1 MFLSFLDL
9 AHMMPALSFDP
20 SALFA
25 KKLVDPL
32 LNHMRSTSAVTRV
45 DAMLLWKA
53 LSKICRDETQ
63 LIAVCTNT
71 GKLMT
76 TGKVTSWEHR
86 ILIYQAVASLAEPA
100 LPEVSQKA
108 AEIYVTMVAKEANEQ
123 ALAAAIQGLGHHLS
137 VLTSSK
143 EVLSKYQ
150 AVVDKALKAMSDG
163 LASTKA
169 LARKSWAMALGQL
182 IMSSPQQGEHLA
194 DVLPKLLTALFST
207 FKKIAEKPLAWKD
220 GPMEAYILIAI
231 VTGKISLWSTIPANI
246 ATLLKAEKYPSSI
259 LACDTK
265 PSFFLLDRVYTKALG
280 AEEGHWF
287 VKALES
293 TLNNTSID
301 TLEKNKTTNYL
312 AQAMIWAL
320 TSHPEYSVRREAY
333 NAAKRLAE
341 KIPQQLGQVI
351 RPGLTSWLR
360 DVSIICSH
368 SSALS
373 KSH

>member
-1 MFLSFLDL
+1 
-9 AHMMPALSFDP
+9 
-20 SALFA
+20 
-25 KKLVDPL
+25 
-32 LNHMRSTSAVTRV
+32 
-45 DAMLLWKA
+45 
-53 LSKICRDETQ
+53 
-63 LIAVCTNT
+63 
-71 GKLMT
+71 
-76 TGKVTSWEHR
+76 
-86 ILIYQAVASLAEPA
+86 
-100 LPEVSQKA
+100 
-108 AEIYVTMVAKEANEQ
+108 
-123 ALAAAIQGLGHHLS
+123 
-137 VLTSSK
+137 
-143 EVLSKYQ
+143 
-150 AVVDKALKAMSDG
+150 MSDG

-231 VTGKISLWSTIPANI
+231 VTGKINLWSTTPANI

-259 LACDTK
+259 LACNPK

-368 SSALS
+368 SSALF